1 MGVVLPWSMALQH
14 CQDTNESRW
23 LHLQA
28 RGEVMEDDTSLW
40 GCLSRVTDLKTGRV
54 LLHQMIHFRFGS
66 WISNNCLSPLSYIP
80 E

>member
-14 CQDTNESRW
+14 CQDKSRSCW
-23 LHLQA
+23 LDVQA

-54 LLHQMIHFRFGS
+54 LLHQFAS
-66 WISNNCLSPLSYIP
+66 ADSLLYWILALQ
-80 E
+80 